1 MARPCRGA
9 LSKVAG
15 AVARRTLSPSDVL
28 INLDPYDQYVAMRTR
43 YLTAREAAQ
52 RLGVSAATLYAYVS
66 RGKIDSR
73 PGADGR
79 SREYRADDIERLI
92 ERRQAG
98 RGAAQ
103 GAAHSLTWGLPVL
116 ETRISLIRPHGHYY
130 RGESAI
136 ALARSGATLEDVARL
151 LWDGHG
157 DPFASGPPAAW
168 PTPVAL
174 LLRQRPLPPLERTA
188 AALPL
193 LGHYDPH
200 AHGSDA
206 AQRRVLAAQ
215 LLRQTAALL
224 CATRP
229 ERRPIHLVMA
239 ESWRR
244 TDTAFAALVRSTLV
258 LCADHELNASAF
270 ATRVAAST
278 GASLH
283 AAVSAGLATLSGPQ
297 HGGAAPRAH
306 AFIVQ
311 ALRERRLAEHV
322 RDCLRRG
329 EELPAFGHP
338 LYPEGDP
345 RAALLLGMLEDLR
358 PRLAGL
364 ARIRQLIAAVKDATG
379 REPSL
384 DFALAAVAYL
394 YELGGDAPLSLFAAG
409 RMAGWLAHAL
419 EQQDYGGLIRP
430 RANYAGALPARQA

>member
-1 MARPCRGA
+1 MPTDY
-9 LSKVAG
+9 LS
-15 AVARRTLSPSDVL
+15 
-28 INLDPYDQYVAMRTR
+28 
-43 YLTAREAAQ
+43 AREAAE

-79 SREYRADDIERLI
+79 SREYRTDDIERLI

-136 ALARSGATLEDVARL
+136 ALARSGASLEDVARL
-151 LWDGHG
+151 LWDGNG
-157 DPFASGPPAAW
+157 DPFASAPLTPWPA
-168 PTPVAL
+168 PVAL
-174 LLRQRPLPPLERTA
+174 LLRQRPLSPLERTA

-193 LGHYDPH
+193 LGHYNPY
-200 AHGSDA
+200 AHSHDA
-206 AQRRVLAAQ
+206 MQRREFAAQ

-224 CATRP
+224 GATRP
-229 ERRPIHLVMA
+229 EQRPIHQVMA
-239 ESWRR
+239 ESWHRA
-244 TDTAFAALVRSTLV
+244 DPAFASLIRSTLV

-278 GASLH
+278 GAGLH
-283 AAVSAGLATLSGPQ
+283 AAVGAGLAALSGPQ
-297 HGGAAPRAH
+297 HGGAAARAYG
-306 AFIVQ
+306 FIQ
-311 ALRERRLAEHV
+311 RALRERRLTEYV
-322 RDCLRRG
+322 RDSLRRG
-329 EELPAFGHP
+329 DELPAFGHP

-345 RAALLLGMLEDLR
+345 RAALLLTMLEEAR
-358 PRLAGL
+358 PRLPGWT
-364 ARIRQLIAAVKDATG
+364 RVRQLVGAVKDATG

-384 DFALAAVAYL
+384 DFALAALASL
-394 YELGGDAPLSLFAAG
+394 YDLGGDAPLSLFAAG

-419 EQQDYGGLIRP
+419 EQQDYGRLIRP
-430 RANYAGALPARQA
+430 RANYAGALPARLS